1 MSRLAPHSIERVP
14 PASAH
19 RVESGAP
26 ARGAARLTLRRWADC
41 DNPADIAAWD
51 ALARTAA
58 EPNPFYESWFLL
70 PSLRALDPDGAVDL
84 AWLEIGG
91 KLAGLLPVKRYT
103 SYYGYPLPHFRGWVH
118 DNAFC
123 GLPLVAAGMETEFWR
138 ALLAHLDAH
147 VGSALFLHLLHMPA
161 EGVLHTALK
170 NQLAGERRTAA
181 SVQVEERAL
190 LASPLSPEAY
200 LAESL
205 SGKKR
210 KELRRQQRRLEEL
223 GPLATTRVTAPADVA
238 RWVDQFLALE
248 QRGWKGAA
256 GSAIACDPANTAW
269 FRAALVAGAGAGRV
283 ECLSLE
289 HNGQPLAMLASFLT
303 APGAYSFKTAFA
315 EDFARFSPGVQL
327 QIENLA
333 VLERPE
339 IAWTDSCAAADHLMI
354 DHFWRERRR
363 VARHSIAIGGPA
375 RQKLFSLLLRH
386 EIGHAPE
393 GLA

>member
-1 MSRLAPHSIERVP
+1 MSRLAPHAIERFP
-14 PASAH
+14 AAPAGAGYRAPAS
-19 RVESGAP
+19 GQ
-26 ARGAARLTLRRWADC
+26 ARLTVRRWADC
-41 DNPADIAAWD
+41 DNAADIAAWD
-51 ALARTAA
+51 ALVHQAA

-70 PSLRALDPDGAVDL
+70 PSLRALDPDGSVDL

-91 KLAGLLPVKRYT
+91 KVAGLLPVKRYT
-103 SYYGYPLPHFRGWVH
+103 SYYGYPLPHVRGWVH

-123 GLPLVAAGMETEFWR
+123 GLPLVAAGMEAEFWC
-138 ALLAHLDAH
+138 ALLDHLDAH
-147 VGSALFLHLLHMPA
+147 VGSALFLHLLQMPT

-170 NQLAGERRTAA
+170 HQLAGQRRTSA

-200 LAESL
+200 LDGSL

-223 GPLATTRVTAPADVA
+223 GPLATTRVTAPDDVA
-238 RWVDQFLALE
+238 RWADQFLALE

-256 GSAIACDPANTAW
+256 GSAIACDRANTAW
-269 FRAALVAGAGAGRV
+269 FRAALLAGAKAERV

-289 HNGQPLAMLASFLT
+289 QNGQPLAMLATFLT

-315 EDFARFSPGVQL
+315 EDFARFSPGVLL

-333 VLERPE
+333 VLDRPD

-375 RQKLFSLLLRH
+375 RQKLFGLLLRH
-386 EIGHAPE
+386 EIGHAPG